1 MSDNK
6 ETKFSEEEMKI
17 VKEIQQK
24 YVDIQHKFGQLSV
37 AEIRLEQ
44 QKNALSSTKEDLNQQ
59 FLDTQTTEKAF
70 IKKVTDKYGDGI
82 LNPETG
88 VYNPKLEK

>member
-37 AEIRLEQ
+37 AGIRLEQ
-44 QKNALSSTKEDLNQQ
+44 QQNALDSTKEELNQQ
-59 FLDTQTTEKAF
+59 FIDTQTQEKDF
-70 IKKVTDKYGDGI
+70 IKKVTEKYGDGV